1 MKIGDLVHHP
11 EKGLLTITRK
21 NYRRLGNRMVFF
33 GNDENGTE
41 HELDGTEESPEKFLK
56 ERQKEEE
63 QALKEAQKL
72 AEKEEKEAKR
82 EAEKQAKEAEKEKK
96 ENESRQSEVRVVRE
110 IISKFETAKGNPG
123 NDGYTPERG
132 KDYWTEN
139 DKKELIDEIWKK
151 VVIPT
156 PKDGITPEAGID
168 YPSYQE
174 VQTWVEDAVASIPRP
189 KEVDL
194 VKVAD
199 AVLKMVVI
207 PAPIPGAPGKDGSPD
222 TPENIKEKL
231 ESLKGDDRLDARA
244 IKNLPKTQ
252 IGGGHGPNSLKH
264 LEDVNISSP
273 TNGQTI
279 SYQSST
285 GKWVNSSVA
294 SGSGHTIQDEGT
306 PLTARTNLNF
316 VGAGVAV
323 TDDAGNDATVVTIS
337 SGGSGGDVS
346 KVGTPVNNQVGVWT
360 GDGTIEG
367 DTALTFDTATDTL
380 STGIVT
386 VTDEAYGAGWN
397 GSLEVPTKNAVYD
410 KLELFA
416 AGTGID
422 HSGLTGLGDDDHTQY
437 AFLAGRAAGQ
447 VLYGGTAANGDLTI
461 EGTSHA
467 TKTTSYVILQPT
479 SGNVGIG
486 TSSPL
491 AALDV
496 NGVTRAL
503 SSAGT
508 APTGGTGLE
517 YFYKTSTDTGN
528 IYSYDRTNSV
538 YKDLNLND
546 KLRII
551 GSTGNVGIGT
561 TSPNANLVISDT
573 GTGTTLGQ
581 LDTNLR
587 LRTQTATANAGNE
600 ISFMGSGGAALG
612 NDIYASIAAPVTAN
626 TSGAAGYLSFNTKAT
641 SGASSLSERMR
652 ITGAGNVGIGTTSP
666 TAVLH
671 LKAGTATANTAPLKL
686 TSGTLNTTPEPGA
699 VEFLTDKFYGTITTG
714 AARQTFATLESAAQT
729 FSNDVMVPD
738 EAYGAGWNGSL
749 EVPTK
754 NAVYDKIEALS
765 VGSGITRT
773 VVVTSGSIT
782 LGATASTDYVYFVAG
797 AHTLS
802 MPSPNTNR
810 YTIKNNHSANIT
822 VDTAGAELI
831 EGAASISIAPQEA
844 VDILSDG
851 TNWLII

>member
-1 MKIGDLVHHP
+1 MNDYSAQPNYHILTAAGIPITDAGGYFTGTTVEAALQELGAGSGYTNLTEFVDQTAWRVFYSNGSGDVTELA
-11 EKGLLTITRK
+11 
-21 NYRRLGNRMVFF
+21 LGA
-33 GNDENGTE
+33 
-41 HELDGTEESPEKFLK
+41 DGTFLK
-56 ERQKEEE
+56 SNG
-63 QALKEAQKL
+63 A
-72 AEKEEKEAKR
+72 
-82 EAEKQAKEAEKEKK
+82 
-96 ENESRQSEVRVVRE
+96 
-110 IISKFETAKGNPG
+110 
-123 NDGYTPERG
+123 
-132 KDYWTEN
+132 
-139 DKKELIDEIWKK
+139 
-151 VVIPT
+151 
-156 PKDGITPEAGID
+156 
-168 YPSYQE
+168 
-174 VQTWVEDAVASIPRP
+174 AVAPSF
-189 KEVDL
+189 
-194 VKVAD
+194 
-199 AVLKMVVI
+199 AV
-207 PAPIPGAPGKDGSPD
+207 PAGS
-222 TPENIKEKL
+222 
-231 ESLKGDDRLDARA
+231 
-244 IKNLPKTQ
+244 
-252 IGGGHGPNSLKH
+252 
-264 LEDVNISSP
+264 
-273 TNGQTI
+273 
-279 SYQSST
+279 
-285 GKWVNSSVA
+285 
-294 SGSGHTIQDEGT
+294 
-306 PLTARTNLNF
+306 
-316 VGAGVAV
+316 
-323 TDDAGNDATVVTIS
+323 
-337 SGGSGGDVS
+337 GDVS

-386 VTDEAYGAGWN
+386 VTDDAYAAGWN

-447 VLYGGTAANGDLTI
+447 VLYGGTAANEDLTI

-486 TSSPL
+486 TTNPGQKL
-491 AALDV
+491 EV
-496 NGVTRAL
+496 NGNLYPTGHL
-503 SSAGT
+503 GT
-508 APTGGTGLE
+508 AGDLGGGGHYWNQFRGNYFEAYNGGTNSFYAQSGYFNVSTGGVSN
-517 YFYKTSTDTGN
+517 FYIATSG
-528 IYSYDRTNSV
+528 
-538 YKDLNLND
+538 K
-546 KLRII
+546 
-551 GSTGNVGIGT
+551 VGIGT
-561 TSPNANLVISDT
+561 S
-573 GTGTTLGQ
+573 
-581 LDTNLR
+581 
-587 LRTQTATANAGNE
+587 
-600 ISFMGSGGAALG
+600 
-612 NDIYASIAAPVTAN
+612 
-626 TSGAAGYLSFNTKAT
+626 
-641 SGASSLSERMR
+641 
-652 ITGAGNVGIGTTSP
+652 SP

-686 TSGTLNTTPEPGA
+686 TSGTLNTTPEAGA

-714 AARQTFATLESAAQT
+714 AARQTFAMLESAAQT
-729 FSNDVMVPD
+729 FSNDIMVPD

>member
-1 MKIGDLVHHP
+1 M
-11 EKGLLTITRK
+11 
-21 NYRRLGNRMVFF
+21 
-33 GNDENGTE
+33 
-41 HELDGTEESPEKFLK
+41 
-56 ERQKEEE
+56 
-63 QALKEAQKL
+63 
-72 AEKEEKEAKR
+72 
-82 EAEKQAKEAEKEKK
+82 
-96 ENESRQSEVRVVRE
+96 
-110 IISKFETAKGNPG
+110 
-123 NDGYTPERG
+123 
-132 KDYWTEN
+132 
-139 DKKELIDEIWKK
+139 
-151 VVIPT
+151 
-156 PKDGITPEAGID
+156 
-168 YPSYQE
+168 
-174 VQTWVEDAVASIPRP
+174 
-189 KEVDL
+189 
-194 VKVAD
+194 
-199 AVLKMVVI
+199 
-207 PAPIPGAPGKDGSPD
+207 
-222 TPENIKEKL
+222 
-231 ESLKGDDRLDARA
+231 
-244 IKNLPKTQ
+244 
-252 IGGGHGPNSLKH
+252 
-264 LEDVNISSP
+264 
-273 TNGQTI
+273 
-279 SYQSST
+279 
-285 GKWVNSSVA
+285 
-294 SGSGHTIQDEGT
+294 
-306 PLTARTNLNF
+306 
-316 VGAGVAV
+316 
-323 TDDAGNDATVVTIS
+323 TIS

-486 TSSPL
+486 TASPSTPLEVSGNLRSSRIGVPTQYTEMQT
-491 AALDV
+491 DS
-496 NGVTRAL
+496 NGTVWRNVFV
-503 SSAGT
+503 SAGKS
-508 APTGGTGLE
+508 
-517 YFYKTSTDTGN
+517 FN
-528 IYSYDRTNSV
+528 IDS
-538 YKDLNLND
+538 
-546 KLRII
+546 
-551 GSTGNVGIGT
+551 
-561 TSPNANLVISDT
+561 T
-573 GTGTTLGQ
+573 GTGAGAVAPINFRTGILASEITRMTIDTT
-581 LDTNLR
+581 
-587 LRTQTATANAGNE
+587 
-600 ISFMGSGGAALG
+600 
-612 NDIYASIAAPVTAN
+612 
-626 TSGAAGYLSFNTKAT
+626 
-641 SGASSLSERMR
+641 
-652 ITGAGNVGIGTTSP
+652 GNVGIGTTSP

-782 LGATASTDYVYFVAG
+782 FGATASTDYVYFVAG

>member
-337 SGGSGGDVS
+337 SGGSGDVS

-386 VTDEAYGAGWN
+386 VTDDAYAAGWN

-447 VLYGGTAANGDLTI
+447 VLYGGTAANEDLTI

-486 TSSPL
+486 TTSPL

-561 TSPNANLVISDT
+561 SSPGAKLNVI
-573 GTGTTLGQ
+573 
-581 LDTNLR
+581 
-587 LRTQTATANAGNE
+587 GNIAWE
-600 ISFMGSGGAALG
+600 KSSGGYVATNHWQG
-612 NDIYASIAAPVTAN
+612 NNPSVGYYAESGLLFGTVTN
-626 TSGAAGYLSFNTKAT
+626 MVGG
-641 SGASSLSERMR
+641 GWSEKMR
-652 ITGAGNVGIGTTSP
+652 ITNTGKVGIGTTSP

-686 TSGTLNTTPEPGA
+686 TSGTLNTTPEAGA

-714 AARQTFATLESAAQT
+714 AARQTFAMLESSAQT
-729 FSNDVMVPD
+729 FSNDISVPD